1 MTHQGQSWMG
11 TVFLR
16 QHGPHKHQQNKE
28 NRRAGCLQLCRDCS
42 RDSATVSLILLFH
55 PNHTFK
61 KNGGIIMDVYMDSW
75 DQANTPFLV
84 IPSRVMS
91 THKLA
96 HKCSELYRITRNWR
110 QPTCPSVGEWINK
123 FWYLQTMEYHSVRK

>member
-28 NRRAGCLQLCRDCS
+28 SWRAGCLQLCQDCS
-42 RDSATVSLILLFH
+42 RDSATVSLVLLFH

-61 KNGGIIMDVYMDSW
+61 KKKWGYHGCLYG
-75 DQANTPFLV
+75 FLGSGKYTFPCHSFKSYV
-84 IPSRVMS
+84 DTETCTQMFRA
-91 THKLA
+91 LF
-96 HKCSELYRITRNWR
+96 RITRNWR
-110 QPTCPSVGEWINK
+110 QPTCPSVGEWINSGTYRQ
-123 FWYLQTMEYHSVRK
+123 WNIIQ